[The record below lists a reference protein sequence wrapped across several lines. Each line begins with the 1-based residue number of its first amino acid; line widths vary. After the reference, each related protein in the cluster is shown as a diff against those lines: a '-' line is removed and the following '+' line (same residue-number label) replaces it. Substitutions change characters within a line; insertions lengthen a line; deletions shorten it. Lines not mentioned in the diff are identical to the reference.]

1 MRVFPRKQKQSSP
14 ADERGQA
21 SVELVLVLTVLMI
34 LLFGAISLAQGVA
47 VKHALDIATE
57 KATRLLSI
65 DPKSYDAAEA
75 LIRSEV
81 EASWL
86 GHGYGALVNI
96 ALFDALT
103 GAPLTASDLGASAF
117 GFQFRLET
125 SVPFQADI
133 PLLNLTGRTLTVS
146 HWGIVERLIP

>member
-1 MRVFPRKQKQSSP
+1 MRLFLQKQT
-14 ADERGQA
+14 ERGQA
-21 SVELVLVLTVLMI
+21 SVELVLVLTILMI
-34 LLFGAISLAQGVA
+34 LLFGAISLAQGVGI
-47 VKHALDIATE
+47 KHALDIATE

-75 LIRSEV
+75 LLRGEV

-86 GHGYGALVNI
+86 GHGYGALVNL

-103 GAPLTASDLGASAF
+103 GAPLTAGDLGATAL
-117 GFQFRLET
+117 GYQFRVEA

-133 PLLNLTGRTLTVS
+133 PLLDLTGRTLTVA
-146 HWGIVERLIP
+146 HWGIVERLLP